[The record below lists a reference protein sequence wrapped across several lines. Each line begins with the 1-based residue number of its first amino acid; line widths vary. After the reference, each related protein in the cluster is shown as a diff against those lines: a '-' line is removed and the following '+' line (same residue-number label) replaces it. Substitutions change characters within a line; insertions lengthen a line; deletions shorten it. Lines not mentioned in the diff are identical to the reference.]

1 VKALTRILPAAAAAL
16 AVAAFA
22 APAASAATTSAA
34 SQGSAGGAGGAV
46 FALSDNT
53 TANTVA
59 AFHRAPNGTLTPAG
73 NYATGGRG
81 GVLPTSVVDHTASQG
96 ALAYDQ
102 ARGLLVAVNPGSNTV
117 SVFHVDGDR
126 LKLAQVLPSG
136 GDFPVSVS
144 VHGDHAYVLNALGGG
159 PLYGYRVVDRRLTP
173 IPCAHRALSLE
184 TTATTS
190 FTATPGQVTFTPQGS
205 QVPATAKG
213 EMSTVDVFRV
223 QRQLVR
229 RADGP

>member
-1 VKALTRILPAAAAAL
+1 MHET
-16 AVAAFA
+16 
-22 APAASAATTSAA
+22 
-34 SQGSAGGAGGAV
+34 
-46 FALSDNT
+46 
-53 TANTVA
+53 
-59 AFHRAPNGTLTPAG
+59 
-73 NYATGGRG
+73 
-81 GVLPTSVVDHTASQG
+81 DHTASQG

-102 ARGLLVAVNPGSNTV
+102 AHGPLLAVNTESKTIA
-117 SVFHVDGDR
+117 VFRIHGDR
-126 LKLAQVLPSG
+126 LTLSQILPSG
-136 GDFPVSVS
+136 GDFPVSVG